1 MRTPVL
7 AALALALMIPVATD
21 ARVRNVTDPNA
32 PRALEADGPV
42 QVAWTDPAQF
52 TEIRYSGNRWE
63 ARRGDWVRQLAE
75 HLQTRAGEQLPEGER
90 LDVTI
95 TDIRR
100 AGDYEPGR
108 GVDMD
113 RIRIMRDIHW
123 PRITLEFTRRDAA
136 GNVIDQGER
145 RLSDPSYLTGNP
157 VARRHD
163 PLRFEKA
170 LLDRWLRQELS
181 TTHGVAATG
190 AR

>member
-7 AALALALMIPVATD
+7 AALALALMLPAAVD
-21 ARVRNVTDPNA
+21 ARVRDVTDPDA
-32 PRALEADGPV
+32 PRALETEGPV

-52 TEIRYSGNRWE
+52 TELRLSGNRWE
-63 ARRGDWVRQLAE
+63 ARRGNWVHQLAE
-75 HLQTRAGEQLPEGER
+75 HLQARASRQLPEGQR

-108 GVDMD
+108 GPDMD

-123 PRITLEFTRRDAA
+123 PRITLQFTRQDAA

-145 RLSDPSYLTGNP
+145 VLSDPAYLQGRSLAGRN
-157 VARRHD
+157 D

-170 LLDRWLRQELS
+170 LLDRWVQQEFRTPEGIAS
-181 TTHGVAATG
+181 T
-190 AR
+190 R